1 MLLRKVRER
10 PGALRLRDLLVIIAI
25 VVVSVGLL
33 LPAIQQVRAIAAR
46 AQCENNLRKL
56 GHAALRFDEVEGHLP
71 PTMHW
76 FDPRKPNVGA
86 YGSTFFHLL
95 PYLGNRQEF
104 ESTGTLGPDGAM
116 CYLPWLGEGQASIR
130 RCICPADPTY
140 LENQYPAL
148 GSYIA
153 NYQAF
158 RGFVGND
165 DKTVPNFPSSFT
177 DGASQTV
184 IFAERLAQCGS
195 FATHELTWLADEN
208 TPMFAYYVTGPVE
221 PPFVQAYRA
230 EQCSYE
236 RPATPHTGVMMVCMA
251 DGSCQPLSLEV
262 NPRFWWAILTPNGGE
277 WMSGDW

>member
-1 MLLRKVRER
+1 MLLRNVRDR
-10 PGALRLRDLLVIIAI
+10 PGALRLRDLLVIIGI
-25 VVVSVGLL
+25 VVVAIGLL

-46 AQCENNLRKL
+46 EQCENNMRKL
-56 GHAALRFDEVEGHLP
+56 GYAAVLFSDVQGHLP

-76 FDPRKPNVGA
+76 FDPTKPNVGA

-95 PYLGNRQEF
+95 PYLGNRREF
-104 ESTGTLGPDGAM
+104 ESTGTLGPAGQGV
-116 CYLPWLGEGQASIR
+116 YLPWLGEGQAPIR

-148 GSYIA
+148 GSYVA
-153 NYQAF
+153 SYQAF

-165 DKTVPNFPSSFT
+165 DKTVSIIPSSFR
-177 DGASQTV
+177 DGCSNTV

-195 FATHELTWLADEN
+195 FATHELTWLADES

-221 PPFVQAYRA
+221 PTFVQAYRA

-236 RPATPHTGVMMVCMA
+236 RPATPHSGVMMIGMA
-251 DGSCQPLSLEV
+251 DGSCQPLSVEV
-262 NPRFWWAILTPNGGE
+262 SPIYWWGIITPNGGE
-277 WMSGDW
+277 VFQGDW